1 MRVLLSKA
9 FVSTLVELSVT
20 RGGAGFGAAGFDT
33 ASGPGAASGAAAA
46 PLTASS
52 LTVSSFAASVSV
64 DAPGFARPSSVVVAA
79 VPLVLTLSKT
89 LAPSFRAN
97 GSSSNVDDAARAL
110 GARTAPRSIVT
121 ARARAA
127 RRRARRSAS
136 SPCVESR
143 NAERQSTTRARAN
156 AVAAARDMP
165 PRDDGGD
172 ADDATDVERA
182 LIARL
187 PPFLRRARAEDVA
200 RVATEVFGI
209 GAKVAPLTSI
219 EDVVR
224 LLVRCETCGRVVLE
238 DGLVTHALRRCD
250 GGAAARDANANAS
263 ASAKNKANATS
274 ERGGG
279 ATGERKAVGRA
290 DRGMGRTGAGG
301 VGRGAKL
308 GGRESRTREP
318 NYGKPKPLATRV
330 DVRAMRRVR
339 DATVFAA
346 MYHAD
351 LQTAADDGQLPGK
364 RVKLPSTTPR
374 EP

>member
-1 MRVLLSKA
+1 
-9 FVSTLVELSVT
+9 
-20 RGGAGFGAAGFDT
+20 
-33 ASGPGAASGAAAA
+33 
-46 PLTASS
+46 
-52 LTVSSFAASVSV
+52 
-64 DAPGFARPSSVVVAA
+64 
-79 VPLVLTLSKT
+79 
-89 LAPSFRAN
+89 
-97 GSSSNVDDAARAL
+97 
-110 GARTAPRSIVT
+110 
-121 ARARAA
+121 
-127 RRRARRSAS
+127 
-136 SPCVESR
+136 
-143 NAERQSTTRARAN
+143 
-156 AVAAARDMP
+156 MP

-290 DRGMGRTGAGG
+290 DRGMGKTGAGG

-351 LQTAADDGQLPGK
+351 LQTAAADGQLPGK

>member
-1 MRVLLSKA
+1 M
-9 FVSTLVELSVT
+9 
-20 RGGAGFGAAGFDT
+20 
-33 ASGPGAASGAAAA
+33 
-46 PLTASS
+46 
-52 LTVSSFAASVSV
+52 
-64 DAPGFARPSSVVVAA
+64 
-79 VPLVLTLSKT
+79 
-89 LAPSFRAN
+89 
-97 GSSSNVDDAARAL
+97 
-110 GARTAPRSIVT
+110 
-121 ARARAA
+121 
-127 RRRARRSAS
+127 
-136 SPCVESR
+136 
-143 NAERQSTTRARAN
+143 
-156 AVAAARDMP
+156 
-165 PRDDGGD
+165 
-172 ADDATDVERA
+172 
-182 LIARL
+182 
-187 PPFLRRARAEDVA
+187 
-200 RVATEVFGI
+200 ATEVFGI